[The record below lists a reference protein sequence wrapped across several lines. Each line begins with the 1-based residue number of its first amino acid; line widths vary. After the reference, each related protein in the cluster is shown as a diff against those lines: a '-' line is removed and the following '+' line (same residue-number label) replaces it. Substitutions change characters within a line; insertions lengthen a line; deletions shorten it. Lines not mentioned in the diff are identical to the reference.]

1 MVTFGRRAGY
11 HLAEQAGKE
20 KHHAEYNCKQ
30 GEIEQRLVGDR
41 PELEPLGL
49 MNKLGGNDPHG
60 HHKAHQEHQQAA
72 VAEEVHGFFPECAQE
87 PKALQVQEAVDETL
101 QTEFA
106 LAVFAFLVVYGLLAD
121 SLERYTI
128 PAYASETGDST
139 YRVIEGITDKYYDVK
154 NLNNEGTYVYKVK
167 AIYTDGT
174 ESKWSN
180 AETVTLQAG
189 GQTYAQGDVNMDGS
203 VNISDVTDLIDMLL
217 SDNTKPSGDVNGD
230 GSINITDVTD
240 LIDLLLK
247 N

>member
-1 MVTFGRRAGY
+1 MGDGDDDLPEGWTRGDYSIFFDEGGMAITSDSYIKTNTLDIGTDKVTVVFKAKNYYSHSVSTLTVKTSKDQKQFDLTQQFDEYTVVLDCNESDQIEFFANANYPTIQSIQIYAGELQAPALRA
-11 HLAEQAGKE
+11 
-20 KHHAEYNCKQ
+20 N
-30 GEIEQRLVGDR
+30 V
-41 PELEPLGL
+41 
-49 MNKLGGNDPHG
+49 
-60 HHKAHQEHQQAA
+60 
-72 VAEEVHGFFPECAQE
+72 
-87 PKALQVQEAVDETL
+87 
-101 QTEFA
+101 
-106 LAVFAFLVVYGLLAD
+106 
-121 SLERYTI
+121 
-128 PAYASETGDST
+128 TGDASH
-139 YRVIEGITDKYYDVK
+139 YVITGITDKYYDVK

-180 AETVTLQAG
+180 AETVTLKAG